1 MVAVR
6 VLSTAVD
13 TVKEQM
19 PKILFLFLSE
29 QGCMLI
35 ARMHVDD
42 SFRKKVDLLLYLD
55 QKMTY
60 IS

>member
-6 VLSTAVD
+6 VLSTAAD

-29 QGCMLI
+29 QGCMLMMI
-35 ARMHVDD
+35 QFA
-42 SFRKKVDLLLYLD
+42 FRKKVELLLYLD

>member
-6 VLSTAVD
+6 VLSTAGD

-29 QGCMLI
+29 QGCMLMMI
-35 ARMHVDD
+35 QFAP
-42 SFRKKVDLLLYLD
+42 RKKVELLLYLD
-55 QKMTY
+55 QKMTD